1 MRVRSGIP
9 GVLLF
14 LSMALACGG
23 GGEEAE
29 HEEDEPEE
37 AAVAG
42 GPVQPAP
49 GGKIITVEMITDE
62 KGNNIFRPAEFEAHK
77 GDVIRYS
84 LVVGVHNV
92 NFLPDSN
99 AGVAGLP
106 GQAPMLQ
113 MPGQTFDV
121 LVTWDPG
128 RYYFQCDPHALLGM
142 IGHVKVEDDD
152 Y

>member
-1 MRVRSGIP
+1 MRVRAGVP
-9 GVLLF
+9 GVFLF
-14 LSMALACGG
+14 VAMALACGG

-29 HEEDEPEE
+29 HEEDEREE

-62 KGNNIFRPAEFEAHK
+62 KGNNVFRPAEFEAHK
-77 GDVIRYS
+77 GDVIRYT

-92 NFLPDSN
+92 NFVADSN
-99 AGVAGLP
+99 PGVAGLP
-106 GQAPMLQ
+106 GPAPMLQ
-113 MPGQTFDV
+113 VPGQTFDV

-128 RYYFQCDPHALLGM
+128 RYTFQCDPHALLGM
-142 IGHVKVEDDD
+142 IGHVKVEDDE
-152 Y
+152 

>member
-1 MRVRSGIP
+1 MRVRAGVP
-9 GVLLF
+9 GAFLF
-14 LSMALACGG
+14 LAMALACGG
-23 GGEEAE
+23 GGKEAE
-29 HEEDEPEE
+29 REDEPEE
-37 AAVAG
+37 APVAG
-42 GPVQPAP
+42 GPVQPGP

-62 KGNNIFRPAEFEAHK
+62 KGNNIFRPSEFEAHK
-77 GDVIRYS
+77 GDVIRYT

-92 NFLPDSN
+92 NFPADSN

-106 GQAPMLQ
+106 GPAAMLQ
-113 MPGQTFDV
+113 APGQTFDV

-152 Y
+152 D

>member
-1 MRVRSGIP
+1 MRVRAGVP
-9 GVLLF
+9 GAFLF
-14 LSMALACGG
+14 VAMALACG

-62 KGNNIFRPAEFEAHK
+62 KGNNVFRPAEFEAHK
-77 GDVIRYS
+77 GDVIRYT

-99 AGVAGLP
+99 PGVAGLP
-106 GQAPMLQ
+106 GPAPMLQ
-113 MPGQTFDV
+113 VPGQTFDV

-128 RYYFQCDPHALLGM
+128 RYTFQCDPHALLGM
-142 IGHVKVEDDD
+142 IGHVKVEDDE
-152 Y
+152 

>member
-1 MRVRSGIP
+1 MRVRSGVP

-14 LSMALACGG
+14 LAMALACGG

-62 KGNNIFRPAEFEAHK
+62 KGNNVFRPSEFEAHK
-77 GDVIRYS
+77 GDVIRYT

-92 NFLPDSN
+92 NFPADSN
-99 AGVAGLP
+99 RGVAGLP
-106 GQAPMLQ
+106 GPAPMLQ
-113 MPGQTFDV
+113 APGQTFDV
-121 LVTWDPG
+121 LVTWDEG
-128 RYYFQCDPHALLGM
+128 RYTFQCDPHALLGM
-142 IGHVKVEDDD
+142 VGHVKVEDD
-152 Y
+152 

>member
-1 MRVRSGIP
+1 MRVRAGVP
-9 GVLLF
+9 GAFLF
-14 LSMALACGG
+14 LAMALACGG

-42 GPVQPAP
+42 GPVQPGP

-62 KGNNIFRPAEFEAHK
+62 KGNNVFRPAEFEAHK
-77 GDVIRYS
+77 GDVIRYT

-92 NFLPDSN
+92 SFPADSN

-106 GQAPMLQ
+106 EPAPMLQ
-113 MPGQTFDV
+113 APGQTFDV

-128 RYYFQCDPHALLGM
+128 RYTFQCDPHALLGM
-142 IGHVKVEDDD
+142 IGHVKVEDD
-152 Y
+152 